1 MSRPRGLFSGACPH
15 PFVFGAD
22 DSRTMAAFEPKD
34 REMTARNCLKMIRE
48 GVINSRPARGA
59 DQRNALGHEFLRD
72 NHAKMSADL
81 RHQADKRR
89 RSLARG
95 SAAGEIACRFGYR
108 LRQNGAKREI
118 ACL

>member
-1 MSRPRGLFSGACPH
+1 MSRRRGLFSAAPPH
-15 PFVFGAD
+15 PFIFGTD
-22 DSRTMAAFEPKD
+22 DSRTIAAFEPKD

-48 GVINSRPARGA
+48 GVINCRPARGA

-89 RSLARG
+89 SGFARG
-95 SAAGEIACRFGYR
+95 RATG
-108 LRQNGAKREI
+108 
-118 ACL
+118 